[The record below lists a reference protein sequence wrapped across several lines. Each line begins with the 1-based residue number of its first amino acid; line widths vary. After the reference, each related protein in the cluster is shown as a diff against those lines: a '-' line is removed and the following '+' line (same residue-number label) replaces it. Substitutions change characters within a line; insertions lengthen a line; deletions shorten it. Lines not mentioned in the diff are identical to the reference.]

1 MLLGFWLVLINSI
14 INTNLKNSYSVLDK
28 YLALAFVIGIFLS
41 QSWGAIFGLIM
52 GISAIF
58 FSQKKINL
66 KIFSYTILFGFVVL
80 LSMFVCIFIGTY
92 LVFTELL
99 ESLTILANMEDT

>member
-58 FSQKKINL
+58 FSKKNKPENFFIHNFVWFCGFIKHTL
-66 KIFSYTILFGFVVL
+66 FSRAL
-80 LSMFVCIFIGTY
+80 LGHIWFLQNCWKV
-92 LVFTELL
+92 
-99 ESLTILANMEDT
+99 